1 MARCE
6 PPLGSLTLPLTL
18 ALTLALALVLTL
30 TLTLALTLA
39 LALALA
45 LTLTLTR
52 CEPPLGSAAAVRASL
67 RFDASS
73 GLISTTHRLRA
84 LRTRLP
90 EQALGCGFW
99 PNCTQTRAVLA
110 KACWA
115 RLASDPRA
123 CGKEEASLA
132 TRLGLR
138 LGLGLG

>member
-1 MARCE
+1 MFRLSARPRAC
-6 PPLGSLTLPLTL
+6 L
-18 ALTLALALVLTL
+18 ALGETRAPRAPYSSLAQLAG
-30 TLTLALTLA
+30 
-39 LALALA
+39 
-45 LTLTLTR
+45 

-138 LGLGLG
+138 LGLGLGLG